1 MVSHHPTDSLT
12 AGWLG
17 GLGPAKE
24 SRSGARQAKVQVE
37 GIAYSFCG
45 LWISSV
51 LACLCV
57 TSELNGPWFDSWWS
71 LCLMGPEKKSTTE
84 SFGSPLD
91 GGRPQVHHGKL
102 WLSVGWWPTTGPPR
116 KALALR
122 WMVADHRSTTESFG
136 SPLDGGPP
144 QVHHGK
150 LWLCLGRLGPA
161 KESTLAPYFPGVQCN
176 KEVQVEGIAY
186 SFCGLW
192 ISSVLACLCVTSQLN
207 STVPGSIPGDL
218 SVCGA

>member
-57 TSELNGPWFDSWWS
+57 TS
-71 LCLMGPEKKSTTE
+71 
-84 SFGSPLD
+84 
-91 GGRPQVHHGKL
+91 
-102 WLSVGWWPTTGPPR
+102 
-116 KALALR
+116 
-122 WMVADHRSTTESFG
+122 
-136 SPLDGGPP
+136 
-144 QVHHGK
+144 
-150 LWLCLGRLGPA
+150 
-161 KESTLAPYFPGVQCN
+161 
-176 KEVQVEGIAY
+176 
-186 SFCGLW
+186 
-192 ISSVLACLCVTSQLN
+192 QLN
-207 STVPGSIPGDL
+207 STAPGSIPGVGYANNPKRLLMAMVPRRPTTSTSPTRPRRPMMPGSQQRQGGQPGALGPGLPALRILPWFDL
-218 SVCGA
+218 RCWLRLRPTMPRGY

>member
-1 MVSHHPTDSLT
+1 MVAEHRSTTDAAL
-12 AGWLG
+12 APYFPGIQCN
-17 GLGPAKE
+17 KE
-24 SRSGARQAKVQVE
+24 VQVE

-57 TSELNGPWFDSWWS
+57 TSQLNGPWFDSWWS
-71 LCLMGPEKKSTTE
+71 LCLMGPEKKSATE
-84 SFGSPLD
+84 SFVSLLD

-102 WLSVGWWPTTGPPR
+102 WLSVGWWPTSGPPQ

-136 SPLDGGPP
+136 SPLDGGRP
-144 QVHHGK
+144 QVHHRK
-150 LWLCLGRLGPA
+150 LWLSVGWWPTTGPPQKALAHHCLGRLGPA

-192 ISSVLACLCVTSQLN
+192 ISSVHRSYRQFLLLVLLCCT
-207 STVPGSIPGDL
+207 
-218 SVCGA
+218 

>member
-1 MVSHHPTDSLT
+1 MVADH
-12 AGWLG
+12 
-17 GLGPAKE
+17 
-24 SRSGARQAKVQVE
+24 
-37 GIAYSFCG
+37 
-45 LWISSV
+45 
-51 LACLCV
+51 
-57 TSELNGPWFDSWWS
+57 
-71 LCLMGPEKKSTTE
+71 KSTTE

-91 GGRPQVHHGKL
+91 GGRPQVHHKKL
-102 WLSVGWWPTTGPPR
+102 WLSVEWWPTTGPPR

-207 STVPGSIPGDL
+207 APWFDSRCSLRLMGPEKRATKKPWPTLARQACQHS
-218 SVCGA
+218 

>member
-1 MVSHHPTDSLT
+1 MVADH
-12 AGWLG
+12 
-17 GLGPAKE
+17 
-24 SRSGARQAKVQVE
+24 
-37 GIAYSFCG
+37 
-45 LWISSV
+45 
-51 LACLCV
+51 
-57 TSELNGPWFDSWWS
+57 
-71 LCLMGPEKKSTTE
+71 KSTTE

-91 GGRPQVHHGKL
+91 GGRPQVHHKKL
-102 WLSVGWWPTTGPPR
+102 WLSVEWWPTSGPPQ

-122 WMVADHRSTTESFG
+122 WMVGDHRSTTESFG

-161 KESTLAPYFPGVQCN
+161 KESTMAPYFPGVQCN

-192 ISSVLACLCVTSQLN
+192 ISSVLTCLCVTSQLN
-207 STVPGSIPGDL
+207 STAPGSIPVVSPFD
-218 SVCGA
+218 GA